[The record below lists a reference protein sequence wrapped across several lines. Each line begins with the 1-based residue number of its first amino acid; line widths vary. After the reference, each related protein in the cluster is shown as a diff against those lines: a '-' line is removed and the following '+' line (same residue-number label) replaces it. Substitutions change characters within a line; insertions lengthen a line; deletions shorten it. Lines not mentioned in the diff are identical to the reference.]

1 MKTYIFYSQLLDIIV
16 LPLEDERLG
25 FDCPKTSVVA
35 RIQRYVHKVNSEID
49 DIPLLNKSPR
59 SVEILEISSVRA
71 VVGRMED
78 RGKFYVLDRNRLIL
92 PDGDGDE
99 DTM

>member
-1 MKTYIFYSQLLDIIV
+1 MKTYVFYGQLLDIIV

-25 FDCPKTSVVA
+25 LDGPKTSVVV
-35 RIQRYVHKVNSEID
+35 RIQRYVHEFNSGID

-59 SVEILEISSVRA
+59 SVEVLEIGSVRA
-71 VVGRMED
+71 VVGRMEHQ
-78 RGKFYVLDRNRLIL
+78 KKVYVLDRNRLIL
-92 PDGDGDE
+92 PDADGDE